1 MNIDE
6 DCVSEIKIELEH
18 SQSTDL
24 NAISNE
30 PKDLEK
36 NEKPNQ
42 ESFNAAHSTSNSG
55 RDREKVVSD
64 QVQCKNNKA
73 SLSESTLNEVKDEK
87 KKSVQPKDKSKT
99 ASIGNNLKYFK
110 MVLII
115 SFLNSNS

>member
-24 NAISNE
+24 NAISNK

-42 ESFNAAHSTSNSG
+42 ETFNAAHSTSISNSD

-87 KKSVQPKDKSKT
+87 KKSVQPRDKSRT

-110 MVLII
+110 MVLLI
-115 SFLNSNS
+115 SLL